1 MSSNRSIART
11 VLNIASWALTAVG
24 AFIAC
29 AILVLLYITLQDM
42 GVHCNTELGRYNS
55 AECKDLGTV
64 SGVLLLALPL
74 PLILTCIKPALALFR
89 KSKAKRNVRNNTY
102 ESPLFEGVGLTL
114 G

>member
-1 MSSNRSIART
+1 MSSKRSIART
-11 VLNIASWALTAVG
+11 ALNIASWALTAVC

-64 SGVLLLALPL
+64 GGVLLSALPL
-74 PLILTCIKPALALFR
+74 PLILSCIKPALALFR
-89 KSKAKRNVRNNTY
+89 KSKAKRKDINDWR
-102 ESPLFEGVGLTL
+102 PD
-114 G
+114 